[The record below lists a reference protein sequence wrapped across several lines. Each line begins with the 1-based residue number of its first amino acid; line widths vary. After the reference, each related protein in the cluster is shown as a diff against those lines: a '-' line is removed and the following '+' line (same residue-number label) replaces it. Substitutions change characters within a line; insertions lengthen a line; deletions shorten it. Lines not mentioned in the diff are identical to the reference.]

1 MKVTMNQ
8 MMAVGAIGISILLLT
23 GTASAIPFDNN
34 GDGYFYVGE
43 FKQYETSGIQGT
55 YVVSGLTGCTISVFA
70 TDGVH
75 LLDIMYKTNHIDIAF
90 QVLSDAALERLLEK
104 EEWLEQYMQN
114 IAFQRLSFEKP
125 EIHFTYENCTVEM
138 HDSSISF
145 LKIKTT
151 GSIVLS
157 GLTNYTVSRT
167 SACIVELANDDFSGT
182 IMGSYPLQFENDSII
197 GQKTVMLL
205 GLDTQPLCSE
215 TAKIKTVEEAI
226 KTGVLGGEITVVRDD
241 KDYLTDTVS
250 YYNNVTIRNETLSR
264 KQADFIVSGDHHT
277 TGKTV
282 KINIGQNVLS
292 TNKLEVLFDGE
303 PIPLADDLEDVLN
316 PNDDGLQPEY
326 VMVNVTAGGGDEFF
340 LLVSVPHFSEHRI
353 TLRSVIQNPVFF
365 ALAAVSA
372 IAVVTVASWA
382 MFRKK

>member
-1 MKVTMNQ
+1 
-8 MMAVGAIGISILLLT
+8 MMTIVAIGVSIFLIT
-23 GTASAIPFDNN
+23 GAAAAIPFDGN
-34 GDGYFYVGE
+34 GDGYFYLGE
-43 FKQYETSGIQGT
+43 FKQCETGGIEGT
-55 YVVSGLTGCTISVFA
+55 YVSSGLTGCTISVFA
-70 TDGVH
+70 ADGTH
-75 LLDIMYKTNHIDIAF
+75 LLDIMYATDHIDIAF
-90 QVLSDAALERLLEK
+90 QVLKDTVLEQILEK
-104 EEWLEQYMQN
+104 EEWLEQYIQN
-114 IAFQRLSFEKP
+114 IAFQLLSFEKP
-125 EIHFTYENCTVEM
+125 EIKFTYENCTVEM

-145 LKIKTT
+145 LKIITT

-157 GLTNYTVSRT
+157 GLEEYTVNCT
-167 SACIVELANDDFSGT
+167 SACSIELAKDDFSST
-182 IMGSYPLQFENDSII
+182 IMGDYPLQVNNDSII
-197 GQKTVMLL
+197 GQGTVMIR
-205 GLDTQPLCSE
+205 GMDMQPLCGE
-215 TAKIKTVEEAI
+215 TAKIKTVEGAI
-226 KTGVLGGEITVVRDD
+226 KTGVLGGEITVVKNG

-264 KQADFIVSGDHHT
+264 KQADFIISGDHHT

-282 KINIGQNVLS
+282 KINIGQNVFS

-303 PIPLADDLEDVLN
+303 PISLADDLEDVLN

-365 ALAAVSA
+365 AIAAVSA
-372 IAVVTVASWA
+372 IALVMVASWA